1 MLLFAYLGDNKDS
14 DAPTDELKCVAK
26 IRDGDEEAF
35 EELFFEYYNQLSKF
49 ANTITKSR
57 EYARDTVQD
66 VFLKI
71 WRNRANWEIHVS
83 VKVYLYQA
91 VRNQALN
98 LIEKQKARQRLVEN
112 IQHERGD
119 FESQISEDYIIDDA
133 KANGFDTS
141 EAALIRRVWELVGQ
155 MPERRRLVFEL
166 HRKHGLSYKE
176 IAKVLDIAPKTVENH
191 VGQALQFIRNHIDI
205 KKYENS

>member
-1 MLLFAYLGDNKDS
+1 MLLFAYLGDNEDS
-14 DAPTDELKCVAK
+14 DAPNNELECVAK
-26 IRDGDEEAF
+26 IRAGDEQAF

-49 ANTITKSR
+49 ANTITRSR

-71 WRNRANWEIHVS
+71 WRNRANFEIRVS
-83 VKVYLYQA
+83 IKVYLYQA

-98 LIEKQKARQRLVEN
+98 LIEKQKTRQRLVEN
-112 IQHERGD
+112 IQHERGG
-119 FESQISEDYIIDDA
+119 FEPHGSEEHIVDGA
-133 KANGFDTS
+133 KANDFDSS
-141 EAALIRRVWELVGQ
+141 EAALIRRVWELVEQ

-191 VGQALQFIRNHIDI
+191 VGQALQFIRDH
-205 KKYENS
+205 